1 MYNSKIN
8 LIIKALHCRD
18 MNGSL
23 DIANAITF
31 LKLYFIDSEL
41 EMIIDVLQEIDY
53 KLKDK
58 K

>member
-1 MYNSKIN
+1 
-8 LIIKALHCRD
+8 